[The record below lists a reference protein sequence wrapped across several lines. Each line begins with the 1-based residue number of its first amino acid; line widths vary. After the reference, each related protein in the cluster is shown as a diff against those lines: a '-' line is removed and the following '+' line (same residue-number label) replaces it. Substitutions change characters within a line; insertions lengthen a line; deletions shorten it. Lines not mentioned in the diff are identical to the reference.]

1 MLLQWRIY
9 IVVKRNIAVN
19 NTAAVGATANNTNK
33 KVIFK
38 NCGPITDCISETN
51 NTQIDNAK
59 YIDIVMPMY
68 NLIEYS
74 NNFSKHVEACGN
86 IVKIYQLWML
96 MTILLSLMVLML
108 LIHLILDQ
116 TDNTGRIDNAEIM
129 VALKNLNNF
138 WRTLEMSLINC
149 EINLILT
156 WSASC
161 VILIY

>member
-38 NCGPITDCISETN
+38 NCAPITDCISETN
-51 NTQIDNAK
+51 NTQIENAK

-74 NNFSKHVEACGN
+74 NNFSKTCGSLWQYCKDIPAMNANAN
-86 IVKIYQLWML
+86 IAEF
-96 MTILLSLMVLML
+96 
-108 LIHLILDQ
+108 
-116 TDNTGRIDNAEIM
+116 NDNATDPF
-129 VALKNLNNF
+129 NF
-138 WRTLEMSLINC
+138 RSNW
-149 EINLILT
+149 
-156 WSASC
+156 
-161 VILIY
+161 